1 MGVGRKP
8 WDQQPDE
15 SNAAYARFLAYRNLG
30 PTRSIEKAY
39 QETIRNGTKQTK
51 SNHQW
56 KADSTRHNWRDRA
69 TAWDVDRLLSQGERT
84 ATLYMAAVEKYV
96 ERLYTS
102 LAEQEIAPDD
112 FDSLTKS
119 IELLHK
125 LLPGETIAAI
135 IAANDERRATGSE

>member
-1 MGVGRKP
+1 MASKP
-8 WDQQPDE
+8 WDQQPNE
-15 SNAAYARFLAYRNLG
+15 GNAAYSHFLAYRNLG
-30 PTRSIEKAY
+30 PTRTLEKAY
-39 QETIRNGTKQTK
+39 RAIKRNDTLSVPGNWAKE
-51 SNHQW
+51 SERYQW
-56 KADSTRHNWRDRA
+56 VDRA

-102 LAEQEIAPDD
+102 LAEQDIKPDD

-125 LLPGETIAAI
+125 LLPGETIGAI
-135 IAANDERRATGSE
+135 VAANEQRRADGGE